1 MRKCV
6 GKRVTEEVQCE
17 KFFAI
22 VANFCSKCL
31 KFANSKTTNTMENKI
46 ARIEELK
53 REKGVVILAH
63 YYCRPEVQGV
73 ADFLGDSL
81 ALSVKARDIEAKTIL
96 FAGVHFMGETA
107 KVLSPDKKVLIPN
120 PEATCSLA
128 ESCKA
133 EEFAKFK
140 AQHPEAMV
148 VAYVNTT
155 VGVKALTDICCTSSN
170 ALQVVESIPSETP
183 IIFAPDKNLGSYI
196 QKVTGRK
203 NMIMWDGACHVHEK
217 FSKEGI
223 LNLKCAHPEALVVVH
238 PECRGEVAELA
249 DYCGSTAGILDYCGK
264 SECDTFI
271 VVTEPGILAEME
283 RKYPNKKF
291 IPAPS
296 VEGRAC
302 NECEYMKMITLDS
315 IIACL
320 ENESPEILLDEEV
333 RKKASKSIEAMVKV
347 G

>member
-1 MRKCV
+1 
-6 GKRVTEEVQCE
+6 
-17 KFFAI
+17 
-22 VANFCSKCL
+22 
-31 KFANSKTTNTMENKI
+31 MENKI

-63 YYCRPEVQGV
+63 YYCSPEVQGV

-133 EEFAKFK
+133 EVFAKFK

-223 LNLKCAHPEALVVVH
+223 LDLKCAHPEALVVVH

-296 VEGRAC
+296 VEGKAC

-315 IIACL
+315 IIASL

>member
-1 MRKCV
+1 
-6 GKRVTEEVQCE
+6 
-17 KFFAI
+17 
-22 VANFCSKCL
+22 
-31 KFANSKTTNTMENKI
+31 METKL

-63 YYCRPEVQGV
+63 YYCSPEVQKV

-81 ALSVKARDIEAKTIL
+81 ALSVKARDINAKTIL

-107 KVLSPDKKVLIPN
+107 KVLSPEKKVLIPN

-140 AQHPEAMV
+140 AQYPDALV

-170 ALQVVESIPSETP
+170 ALQVVQSIPADKT

-196 QKVTGRK
+196 QKVTGRQ
-203 NMIMWDGACHVHEK
+203 NMIMWNGACHVHEK

-223 LNLKCAHPEALVVVH
+223 LELKKAYPQAKVVVH

-249 DYCGSTAGILDYCGK
+249 DYCGSTAGILSYCGEN
-264 SECDTFI
+264 ECDTFI

-283 RKYPNKKF
+283 NKYPSKKF

-296 VEGRAC
+296 VEGKAC

-320 ENESPEILLDEEV
+320 ENESPTIELDEDT
-333 RKKASKSIEAMVKV
+333 RQKASKSIEAMVKI

>member
-1 MRKCV
+1 
-6 GKRVTEEVQCE
+6 
-17 KFFAI
+17 
-22 VANFCSKCL
+22 
-31 KFANSKTTNTMENKI
+31 MENRI

-63 YYCRPEVQGV
+63 YYCRPEVQKV

-223 LNLKCAHPEALVVVH
+223 LDLKCAHPEALVVVH

-249 DYCGSTAGILDYCGK
+249 DYCVSTAGILDYCGK

-296 VEGRAC
+296 VEGKAC

-315 IIACL
+315 IIASL

>member
-1 MRKCV
+1 MK
-6 GKRVTEEVQCE
+6 
-17 KFFAI
+17 
-22 VANFCSKCL
+22 SKI
-31 KFANSKTTNTMENKI
+31 E
-46 ARIEELK
+46 RIEELK

-63 YYCRPEVQGV
+63 YYTRPEVQRV

-107 KVLSPDKKVLIPN
+107 KVLSPEKRVLIPN

-128 ESCKA
+128 ESCNA

-140 AQHPEAMV
+140 AQHPEALV

-170 ALQVVESIPSETP
+170 ALQVVESIPREQP

-196 QKVTGRK
+196 KKITGRD
-203 NMIMWDGACHVHEK
+203 NMILWSGACHVHEK

-223 LNLKCAHPEALVVVH
+223 LELKKAHPEAKVVVH
-238 PECRGEVAELA
+238 PECRGEVADLA
-249 DYCGSTAGILDYCGK
+249 DYCGSTAGILSYCGE
-264 SECDTFI
+264 SDCDIFI

-283 RKYPNKKF
+283 RCYPQKSF

-296 VEGRAC
+296 IEGRAC

-315 IIACL
+315 IIECL
-320 ENESPEILLDEEV
+320 EKESPTIELDEDT
-333 RKKASKSIEAMVKV
+333 RQKASRSIEAMVKIK

>member
-1 MRKCV
+1 M
-6 GKRVTEEVQCE
+6 TE
-17 KFFAI
+17 K
-22 VANFCSKCL
+22 L
-31 KFANSKTTNTMENKI
+31 T
-46 ARIEELK
+46 RIEELK

-63 YYCRPEVQGV
+63 YYCRPEVQKV

-107 KVLSPDKKVLIPN
+107 KVLSPEKKVLIPN

-140 AQHPEAMV
+140 AQYPDALV

-155 VGVKALTDICCTSSN
+155 VGVKALTDVCCTSSN
-170 ALQVVESIPSETP
+170 ALQVVQSIPADKT

-196 QKVTGRK
+196 QKVTGRQ
-203 NMIMWDGACHVHEK
+203 NMIMWNGACHVHEK

-223 LNLKCAHPEALVVVH
+223 LELKKAYPEAKVVVH

-249 DYCGSTAGILDYCGK
+249 DYCGSTAGILSYCG
-264 SECDTFI
+264 ENDCDIFI

-283 RKYPNKKF
+283 KKYPSKKF

-296 VEGRAC
+296 IEGKSC

-320 ENESPEILLDEEV
+320 ENESPTIELDEET
-333 RKKASKSIEAMVKV
+333 RKKASKSIEAMVKIA
-347 G
+347 

>member
-1 MRKCV
+1 MGVEKL
-6 GKRVTEEVQCE
+6 VQ
-17 KFFAI
+17 
-22 VANFCSKCL
+22 
-31 KFANSKTTNTMENKI
+31 
-46 ARIEELK
+46 RIEELK

-63 YYCRPEVQGV
+63 YYTRSEVQQV

-107 KVLSPDKKVLIPN
+107 KVLSPEKKVLIPN

-128 ESCKA
+128 ESCNA
-133 EEFAKFK
+133 EEFAAFK
-140 AQHPEAMV
+140 AQHPEALV
-148 VAYVNTT
+148 VSYVNTT

-170 ALQVVESIPSETP
+170 ALQVVESIPREQP

-196 QKVTGRK
+196 KKITGRE
-203 NMIMWDGACHVHEK
+203 NMILWNGACHVHEK

-223 LNLKCAHPEALVVVH
+223 LELKKSYPEAKVVVH
-238 PECRGEVAELA
+238 PECRGEVADLA
-249 DYCGSTAGILDYCGK
+249 DYCGSTAGILSYCGE
-264 SECDTFI
+264 SDCDTFI

-283 RKYPNKKF
+283 KRYPQKKF

-296 VEGRAC
+296 IEGKAC
-302 NECEYMKMITLDS
+302 NECEYMKMITLES

-320 ENESPEILLDEEV
+320 ENESPTIELDEV
-333 RKKASKSIEAMVKV
+333 TRQKASKSIEAMVKV

>member
-1 MRKCV
+1 MGVEKL
-6 GKRVTEEVQCE
+6 VQ
-17 KFFAI
+17 
-22 VANFCSKCL
+22 
-31 KFANSKTTNTMENKI
+31 
-46 ARIEELK
+46 RIEELK

-63 YYCRPEVQGV
+63 YYTRPEVQQV

-107 KVLSPDKKVLIPN
+107 KVLSPEKRVLIPN

-128 ESCKA
+128 ESCRA

-140 AQHPEAMV
+140 AQHPEALV
-148 VAYVNTT
+148 VSYVNTT

-170 ALQVVESIPSETP
+170 ALQVVESIPADKP

-196 QKVTGRK
+196 QKVTGRQ
-203 NMIMWDGACHVHEK
+203 NMILWNGACHVHEK
-217 FSKEGI
+217 FSKNGI
-223 LNLKCAHPEALVVVH
+223 LELKKSHPEAKVVVH
-238 PECRGEVAELA
+238 PECRGEVADLA
-249 DYCGSTAGILDYCGK
+249 DYCGSTAGILSYCGE
-264 SECDTFI
+264 SDCDTFI

-283 RKYPNKKF
+283 KKYPQKKF

-296 VEGRAC
+296 VEGKAC

-320 ENESPEILLDEEV
+320 ENESPTIELDVET
-333 RKKASKSIEAMVKV
+333 RQKASKSIEAMVKV

>member
-1 MRKCV
+1 MK
-6 GKRVTEEVQCE
+6 E
-17 KFFAI
+17 
-22 VANFCSKCL
+22 
-31 KFANSKTTNTMENKI
+31 KI

-63 YYCRPEVQGV
+63 YYCRPEVQAV

-81 ALSVKARDIEAKTIL
+81 ALSVKACDIEAKTIL

-107 KVLSPDKKVLIPN
+107 KVLSPEKKVLIPN

-128 ESCKA
+128 ESCPA
-133 EEFAKFK
+133 ADFAKFK
-140 AQHPEAMV
+140 AQYPDALV

-170 ALQVVESIPSETP
+170 ALQVVESIPQDKQ
-183 IIFAPDKNLGSYI
+183 IIFAPDRNLGSYI

-203 NMIMWDGACHVHEK
+203 NIILWDGACHVHEK

-223 LNLKCAHPEALVVVH
+223 LELKKSYPEAKVVVH

-249 DYCGSTAGILDYCGK
+249 DYCGSTAGILSYCGA

-283 RKYPNKKF
+283 KKYPQKKF

-296 VEGRAC
+296 VEGKKC

-315 IIACL
+315 IVKCL
-320 ENESPEILLDEEV
+320 ENESPTIELDEET

>member
-1 MRKCV
+1 
-6 GKRVTEEVQCE
+6 
-17 KFFAI
+17 
-22 VANFCSKCL
+22 
-31 KFANSKTTNTMENKI
+31 MENKL

-53 REKGVVILAH
+53 RENGVVILAH
-63 YYCRPEVQGV
+63 YYCRPEVQKV

-107 KVLSPDKKVLIPN
+107 KVLSPEKKVLIPN

-140 AQHPEAMV
+140 AQYPDALV

-155 VGVKALTDICCTSSN
+155 VGIKALTDICCTSSN
-170 ALQVVESIPSETP
+170 ALQVVQSIPADKP

-196 QKVTGRK
+196 QKVAGRQ
-203 NMIMWDGACHVHEK
+203 NMIMWNGACHVHEK

-223 LNLKCAHPEALVVVH
+223 LELKKSHPEAKVVVH

-249 DYCGSTAGILDYCGK
+249 DYCGSTAGILSYCG
-264 SECDTFI
+264 ECDCDTFI

-283 RKYPNKKF
+283 KNYPQKKF

-296 VEGRAC
+296 VEGKAC

-320 ENESPEILLDEEV
+320 ENGSPTIELDEDI
-333 RKKASKSIEAMVKV
+333 RQKASTSIEAMVKI

>member
-1 MRKCV
+1 M
-6 GKRVTEEVQCE
+6 TE
-17 KFFAI
+17 K
-22 VANFCSKCL
+22 L
-31 KFANSKTTNTMENKI
+31 K
-46 ARIEELK
+46 RIEELK
-53 REKGVVILAH
+53 REKGAVILAH
-63 YYCRPEVQGV
+63 YYCRPEVQKV

-81 ALSVKARDIEAKTIL
+81 ALSVKARDIEAKKIL

-107 KVLSPDKKVLIPN
+107 KVLSPDKKVLIPT

-128 ESCKA
+128 ESCPA
-133 EEFAKFK
+133 ADFAKFK
-140 AQHPEAMV
+140 ANYPDALV

-170 ALQVVESIPSETP
+170 ALQVVESIPSDKP

-196 QKVTGRK
+196 QKITGRK
-203 NMIMWDGACHVHEK
+203 NMILWDGACHVHEK

-223 LNLKCAHPEALVVVH
+223 LELKKLNPKAKVVVH
-238 PECRGEVAELA
+238 PECRGEVADLA
-249 DYCGSTAGILDYCGK
+249 DYCGSTAGILSYCGE
-264 SECDTFI
+264 SDCDTFI

-283 RKYPNKKF
+283 KKYPTKKF

-296 VEGRAC
+296 IEGKAC

-320 ENESPEILLDEEV
+320 ENESPTIELDEET
-333 RKKASKSIEAMVKV
+333 RQKASKSIEAMVKV

>member
-1 MRKCV
+1 
-6 GKRVTEEVQCE
+6 
-17 KFFAI
+17 
-22 VANFCSKCL
+22 
-31 KFANSKTTNTMENKI
+31 METKL

-63 YYCRPEVQGV
+63 YYCRPEVQKV

-107 KVLSPDKKVLIPN
+107 KVLSPDKMVLIPN

-140 AQHPEAMV
+140 AQHPEAVV

-155 VGVKALTDICCTSSN
+155 VAIKALTDICCTSSN
-170 ALQVVESIPSETP
+170 ALQVVQSIPADKP

-196 QKVTGRK
+196 QKVTGRE
-203 NMIMWDGACHVHEK
+203 NMIMWNGACHVHEK
-217 FSKEGI
+217 FSKAGVLE
-223 LNLKCAHPEALVVVH
+223 LKKSHPEAKVVVH

-249 DYCGSTAGILDYCGK
+249 DYCGSTAGILTYCGK
-264 SECDTFI
+264 SDCDTFI

-283 RKYPNKKF
+283 SKYPSKKF

-296 VEGRAC
+296 VEGKKC

-320 ENESPEILLDEEV
+320 ENESPTIELDEEM
-333 RKKASKSIEAMVKV
+333 RKRASRSIEAMVKIA
-347 G
+347 

>member
-1 MRKCV
+1 
-6 GKRVTEEVQCE
+6 
-17 KFFAI
+17 
-22 VANFCSKCL
+22 
-31 KFANSKTTNTMENKI
+31 MENKI

-81 ALSVKARDIEAKTIL
+81 ALSVKARDIDAKTIL

-107 KVLSPDKKVLIPN
+107 KVLSPEKKVLIPN

-140 AQHPEAMV
+140 AQHPEAVV

-170 ALQVVESIPSETP
+170 ALQVVESIPSDKP
-183 IIFAPDKNLGSYI
+183 IIFAPDKNLGAYI
-196 QKVTGRK
+196 QKVTGRQ
-203 NMIMWDGACHVHEK
+203 NMIMWNGACHVHEK
-217 FSKEGI
+217 FSKERI
-223 LNLKCAHPEALVVVH
+223 IELKNAHPEALVVVH

-264 SECDTFI
+264 SECNTFI

-283 RKYPNKKF
+283 KKYPSKTF

-296 VEGRAC
+296 VEGKSC

-320 ENESPEILLDEEV
+320 ENESPTIELDEET
-333 RKKASKSIEAMVKV
+333 RQKASKSIEAMVKI

>member
-1 MRKCV
+1 M
-6 GKRVTEEVQCE
+6 TE
-17 KFFAI
+17 K
-22 VANFCSKCL
+22 L
-31 KFANSKTTNTMENKI
+31 

-63 YYCRPEVQGV
+63 YYCRPEVQRV

-81 ALSVKARDIEAKTIL
+81 ALSVKARDIEAKKIL

-140 AQHPEAMV
+140 AHYPDALV

-170 ALQVVESIPSETP
+170 ALQVVKSIPAETP

-196 QKVTGRK
+196 QKVTGRQ
-203 NMIMWDGACHVHEK
+203 NMILWMVRATSTRSFRKRVFW
-217 FSKEGI
+217 S
-223 LNLKCAHPEALVVVH
+223 LKNRFRRL
-238 PECRGEVAELA
+238 R
-249 DYCGSTAGILDYCGK
+249 
-264 SECDTFI
+264 
-271 VVTEPGILAEME
+271 
-283 RKYPNKKF
+283 
-291 IPAPS
+291 
-296 VEGRAC
+296 
-302 NECEYMKMITLDS
+302 
-315 IIACL
+315 
-320 ENESPEILLDEEV
+320 
-333 RKKASKSIEAMVKV
+333 
-347 G
+347 

>member
-1 MRKCV
+1 
-6 GKRVTEEVQCE
+6 
-17 KFFAI
+17 
-22 VANFCSKCL
+22 
-31 KFANSKTTNTMENKI
+31 MENLI
-46 ARIEELK
+46 NRIEELK
-53 REKGVVILAH
+53 KEKGAVILAH
-63 YYCRPEVQGV
+63 YYCRPEVQKV

-107 KVLSPDKKVLIPN
+107 KVLSPEKKVLIPN

-133 EEFAKFK
+133 EKLAEMKAKYPN
-140 AQHPEAMV
+140 ALV

-170 ALQVVESIPSETP
+170 ALQVVESIPQDKE
-183 IIFAPDKNLGSYI
+183 ILFVPDKNLGSYI

-203 NMIMWDGACHVHEK
+203 MILWDGACHMHEK

-223 LNLKCAHPEALVVVH
+223 LELKKLNPEAKVVVH

-249 DYCGSTAGILDYCGK
+249 DYCGSTAGILSYCGV
-264 SECDTFI
+264 SDCDTFI

-283 RKYPNKKF
+283 KKYPTKKF

-296 VEGRAC
+296 VEGKSC
-302 NECEYMKMITLDS
+302 NECEYRKMITLES

-320 ENESPEILLDEEV
+320 ENESPTIELDEDI
-333 RKKASKSIEAMVKV
+333 RQKASKSIEEMVKI

>member
-1 MRKCV
+1 MK
-6 GKRVTEEVQCE
+6 E
-17 KFFAI
+17 
-22 VANFCSKCL
+22 
-31 KFANSKTTNTMENKI
+31 KI

-63 YYCRPEVQGV
+63 YYCRPEVQKV

-107 KVLSPDKKVLIPN
+107 KVLSPEKKVLIPN

-128 ESCKA
+128 ESCPA
-133 EEFAKFK
+133 ADFAKFK
-140 AQHPEAMV
+140 SQYPDALV

-170 ALQVVESIPSETP
+170 ALQVVESIPQEKQ
-183 IIFAPDKNLGSYI
+183 IIFAPDRNLGSYI

-203 NMIMWDGACHVHEK
+203 NMILWDGACHVHEK

-223 LNLKCAHPEALVVVH
+223 LTLEKSYPEAKVVVH

-249 DYCGSTAGILDYCGK
+249 DYCGSTAGILSYCGE
-264 SECDTFI
+264 SDCDTFI

-283 RKYPNKKF
+283 KKYPFKTF

-296 VEGRAC
+296 VEGKAC

-315 IIACL
+315 IITCL
-320 ENESPEILLDEEV
+320 ENESPTIELDEET
-333 RKKASKSIEAMVKV
+333 RQKASKSIEAMVKI
-347 G
+347 

>member
-1 MRKCV
+1 
-6 GKRVTEEVQCE
+6 
-17 KFFAI
+17 
-22 VANFCSKCL
+22 
-31 KFANSKTTNTMENKI
+31 MENLIK
-46 ARIEELK
+46 RIEELK
-53 REKGVVILAH
+53 KEKGIAILAH
-63 YYCRPEVQGV
+63 YYCRPEVQRV

-107 KVLSPDKKVLIPN
+107 KVLSPEKKVLIPN

-133 EEFAKFK
+133 ERLAEMKAKNPN
-140 AQHPEAMV
+140 ALV

-170 ALQVVESIPSETP
+170 ALQVVESISQDKE
-183 IIFAPDKNLGSYI
+183 ILFVPDKNLGSYI

-203 NMIMWDGACHVHEK
+203 MILWDGACHVHEK

-223 LNLKCAHPEALVVVH
+223 LELKKVYPEAKVVVH
-238 PECRGEVAELA
+238 PECRGEVADLA
-249 DYCGSTAGILDYCGK
+249 DYCGSTAGILTYCGA
-264 SECDTFI
+264 SDCDTFI

-283 RKYPNKKF
+283 KKYPQKKF

-296 VEGRAC
+296 VEGKKC

-320 ENESPEILLDEEV
+320 ENESPTIELDEET
-333 RKKASKSIEAMVKV
+333 RQKASRSIEAMVKV

>member
-1 MRKCV
+1 M
-6 GKRVTEEVQCE
+6 EE
-17 KFFAI
+17 
-22 VANFCSKCL
+22 
-31 KFANSKTTNTMENKI
+31 KI
-46 ARIEELK
+46 ARVEALK

-63 YYCRPEVQGV
+63 YYTRPEVQRV

-81 ALSVKARDIEAKTIL
+81 ALSVKAREIDAQTIL

-107 KVLSPDKKVLIPN
+107 KVLSPEKRVLIPN

-128 ESCKA
+128 ESCNA
-133 EEFAKFK
+133 EEFAAFK
-140 AQHPEAMV
+140 AQHPEALV
-148 VAYVNTT
+148 VSYVNTT

-170 ALQVVESIPSETP
+170 ALQVVESIPREQP

-196 QKVTGRK
+196 KNITGRD
-203 NMIMWDGACHVHEK
+203 NMILWSGACHVHEK

-223 LNLKCAHPEALVVVH
+223 LELKKSHPEAKVVVH
-238 PECRGEVAELA
+238 PECRGEVADLA
-249 DYCGSTAGILDYCGK
+249 DYCGSTAGILSYCGE
-264 SECDTFI
+264 SDCESFI

-283 RKYPNKKF
+283 KRYPQKSF

-296 VEGRAC
+296 IEGKAC

-320 ENESPEILLDEEV
+320 ESESPTIELDEAT
-333 RKKASKSIEAMVKV
+333 RQAASRSIEAMIKN
-347 G
+347 

>member
-1 MRKCV
+1 MK
-6 GKRVTEEVQCE
+6 E
-17 KFFAI
+17 
-22 VANFCSKCL
+22 
-31 KFANSKTTNTMENKI
+31 KI
-46 ARIEELK
+46 AIIEKLK
-53 REKGVVILAH
+53 REKGAVVLAH
-63 YYCRPEVQGV
+63 YYCRPEVQQV

-81 ALSVKARDIEAKTIL
+81 ALSIKARDIEAKTIL

-128 ESCKA
+128 ESCRA

-140 AQHPEAMV
+140 AQHPDAV
-148 VAYVNTT
+148 VVSYVNTT

-170 ALQVVESIPSETP
+170 ALQVVQSIPQEKS
-183 IIFAPDKNLGSYI
+183 IIFAPDRNLGSYI
-196 QKVTGRK
+196 QKVTGRT
-203 NMIMWDGACHVHEK
+203 NMILWDGACHVHEK
-217 FSKEGI
+217 FSKEGV
-223 LNLKCAHPEALVVVH
+223 LTLKKLHPEAKVVVH

-249 DYCGSTAGILDYCGK
+249 DYCGSTAGILSYCGK
-264 SECDTFI
+264 SDCNTFI

-283 RKYPNKKF
+283 KRYPVKNF

-296 VEGRAC
+296 IEGKEC
-302 NECEYMKMITLDS
+302 NECEYMKMITLDT

-320 ENESPEILLDEEV
+320 ENESPTIELDEQT

>member
-1 MRKCV
+1 MK
-6 GKRVTEEVQCE
+6 
-17 KFFAI
+17 
-22 VANFCSKCL
+22 SKI
-31 KFANSKTTNTMENKI
+31 E
-46 ARIEELK
+46 RIEELK
-53 REKGVVILAH
+53 REKGVIILAH
-63 YYCRPEVQGV
+63 YYTRPEVQQV

-107 KVLSPDKKVLIPN
+107 KVLSPEKQVLIPN

-128 ESCKA
+128 ESCNA
-133 EEFAKFK
+133 EEFAAFK
-140 AQHPEAMV
+140 AQHPEALV
-148 VAYVNTT
+148 VSYVNTT

-170 ALQVVESIPSETP
+170 ALQVVESIPREQP

-196 QKVTGRK
+196 KKITGRE
-203 NMIMWDGACHVHEK
+203 NMILWNGACHVHEK

-223 LNLKCAHPEALVVVH
+223 LTLKKAYPEAKVVVH
-238 PECRGEVAELA
+238 PECRGEVADLA
-249 DYCGSTAGILDYCGK
+249 DYCGSTAGILSYCGE
-264 SECDTFI
+264 SDCDTFI

-283 RKYPNKKF
+283 KRYPQKKF

-296 VEGRAC
+296 IEGKAC

-320 ENESPEILLDEEV
+320 ENEAPTIELDEDT
-333 RKKASKSIEAMVKV
+333 RQKASKSIEAMVKV

>member
-1 MRKCV
+1 
-6 GKRVTEEVQCE
+6 
-17 KFFAI
+17 
-22 VANFCSKCL
+22 
-31 KFANSKTTNTMENKI
+31 MENKI

-81 ALSVKARDIEAKTIL
+81 ALSVKARDIDAKTIL

-107 KVLSPDKKVLIPN
+107 KVLSPEKKVLIPN

-140 AQHPEAMV
+140 AQHPEAVV

-170 ALQVVESIPSETP
+170 ALQVVESIPSYKP

-196 QKVTGRK
+196 QKVTDRQ
-203 NMIMWDGACHVHEK
+203 NMIMWNGACHVHEK

-223 LNLKCAHPEALVVVH
+223 IELKNAHPEALVVVH

-264 SECDTFI
+264 SESNAFI

-283 RKYPNKKF
+283 KKYPSKTF

-296 VEGRAC
+296 VEGKSC

-320 ENESPEILLDEEV
+320 ENESPTIELDEET
-333 RKKASKSIEAMVKV
+333 RQKASKSIEAMVKV

>member
-1 MRKCV
+1 
-6 GKRVTEEVQCE
+6 
-17 KFFAI
+17 
-22 VANFCSKCL
+22 
-31 KFANSKTTNTMENKI
+31 MENKI

-63 YYCRPEVQGV
+63 YYCSPEVQGV

-223 LNLKCAHPEALVVVH
+223 LDLKCAHPEALVVVH

-296 VEGRAC
+296 VEGKAC

-315 IIACL
+315 IIASL

-333 RKKASKSIEAMVKV
+333 RKKASKSIEALVKV

>member
-1 MRKCV
+1 
-6 GKRVTEEVQCE
+6 
-17 KFFAI
+17 
-22 VANFCSKCL
+22 
-31 KFANSKTTNTMENKI
+31 MENKI

-107 KVLSPDKKVLIPN
+107 KVLSPEKRVLIPN

-296 VEGRAC
+296 VEGKAC
-302 NECEYMKMITLDS
+302 NECEHMKMITLDS

-320 ENESPEILLDEEV
+320 ENESPEIILDEEV

>member
-1 MRKCV
+1 MGV
-6 GKRVTEEVQCE
+6 E
-17 KFFAI
+17 KLI
-22 VANFCSKCL
+22 Q
-31 KFANSKTTNTMENKI
+31 
-46 ARIEELK
+46 RIEELK

-63 YYCRPEVQGV
+63 YYTRPEVQQV

-107 KVLSPDKKVLIPN
+107 KVLSPEKKVLIPN

-128 ESCKA
+128 ESCPA
-133 EEFAKFK
+133 ADFAKFK
-140 AQHPEAMV
+140 AQYPEALV
-148 VAYVNTT
+148 VSYVNTT

-170 ALQVVESIPSETP
+170 ALQVVESIPREQP

-196 QKVTGRK
+196 KKITGRE
-203 NMIMWDGACHVHEK
+203 NMILWNGACHVHEK

-223 LNLKCAHPEALVVVH
+223 LQLKKVYPEAKVVVH
-238 PECRGEVAELA
+238 PECRGEVADLA
-249 DYCGSTAGILDYCGK
+249 DYCGSTAGILSYCGE
-264 SECDTFI
+264 SDCDTFI

-283 RKYPNKKF
+283 KRYPQKKF

-296 VEGRAC
+296 VEGKAC

-320 ENESPEILLDEEV
+320 ENEAPTIELDEET
-333 RKKASKSIEAMVKV
+333 RQKASKSIEAMVKI
-347 G
+347 

>member
-1 MRKCV
+1 
-6 GKRVTEEVQCE
+6 
-17 KFFAI
+17 
-22 VANFCSKCL
+22 
-31 KFANSKTTNTMENKI
+31 MENKI
-46 ARIEELK
+46 KRIEELK
-53 REKGVVILAH
+53 REKGAVILAH
-63 YYCRPEVQGV
+63 YYCCPEVQQV

-81 ALSVKARDIEAKTIL
+81 ALSVKARDIDAKTIL

-128 ESCKA
+128 ESCPA
-133 EEFAKFK
+133 ADFAKFK
-140 AQHPEAMV
+140 ANYSDALV

-170 ALQVVESIPSETP
+170 ALQVVESIPSNKP

-203 NMIMWDGACHVHEK
+203 NMILWDGACHVHEK

-223 LNLKCAHPEALVVVH
+223 LELKKLNPEAKVVVH
-238 PECRGEVAELA
+238 PECRGEVADLA
-249 DYCGSTAGILDYCGK
+249 DYCGSTAGILSYCGE
-264 SECDTFI
+264 SDCETFI

-283 RKYPNKKF
+283 KKYPTKKF

-296 VEGRAC
+296 IEGKAC

-320 ENESPEILLDEEV
+320 ENGAPTIELDEET
-333 RKKASKSIEAMVKV
+333 RQKASKSIEAMVKV

>member
-1 MRKCV
+1 
-6 GKRVTEEVQCE
+6 
-17 KFFAI
+17 
-22 VANFCSKCL
+22 
-31 KFANSKTTNTMENKI
+31 MEYKL

-53 REKGVVILAH
+53 REKGAVILAH
-63 YYCRPEVQGV
+63 YYCRPEVQKV

-81 ALSVKARDIEAKTIL
+81 ALSVKARDIESKTIL

-107 KVLSPDKKVLIPN
+107 KVLSPEKKVLIPN

-140 AQHPEAMV
+140 AQYPDAIV
-148 VAYVNTT
+148 VASVNTT

-170 ALQVVESIPSETP
+170 ALQVVKSIPEEKT

-196 QKVTGRK
+196 QKVTGRE
-203 NMIMWDGACHVHEK
+203 NMIMWNGACHVHEK

-223 LNLKCAHPEALVVVH
+223 LELKKSYPEAKVVVH

-249 DYCGSTAGILDYCGK
+249 DYCGSTAGILSYCGE
-264 SECDTFI
+264 SDCDTFI

-283 RKYPNKKF
+283 KKSPSKKF

-296 VEGRAC
+296 IEGKAC

-320 ENESPEILLDEEV
+320 ENESPTIELDEET
-333 RKKASKSIEAMVKV
+333 RQKASRSIEAMVKI

>member
-1 MRKCV
+1 
-6 GKRVTEEVQCE
+6 
-17 KFFAI
+17 
-22 VANFCSKCL
+22 
-31 KFANSKTTNTMENKI
+31 MENRI

-63 YYCRPEVQGV
+63 YYCRPEVQRV

-107 KVLSPDKKVLIPN
+107 KVLSPEKRVLIPN

-140 AQHPEAMV
+140 AQYPDALV

-170 ALQVVESIPSETP
+170 ALQVVQSIPADKT

-196 QKVTGRK
+196 QKVTGRQ
-203 NMIMWDGACHVHEK
+203 NMIMWNGACHVHEK

-223 LNLKCAHPEALVVVH
+223 LELKKSYPQAKVVVH

-249 DYCGSTAGILDYCGK
+249 DYCGSTAGILSYCGE

-283 RKYPNKKF
+283 KKYPQKKF

-296 VEGRAC
+296 IEGKAC

-320 ENESPEILLDEEV
+320 EKESPEIEIEEEI
-333 RKKASKSIEAMVKV
+333 RQKAERSIEAMVAVK
-347 G
+347 